1 MLKRQ
6 NTNDLNKTSA
16 HVCGFD
22 VVFVQYF
29 TLSSLSVTVAP
40 FVKGKRV
47 YGLSLVNSKHPNQ

>member
-22 VVFVQYF
+22 VVFVQYL
-29 TLSSLSVTVAP
+29 TLSSQLPLRRSLWANEC
-40 FVKGKRV
+40 KGC
-47 YGLSLVNSKHPNQ
+47 P